1 MNADVMNQIS
11 EALTHAGEDPQQAD
25 RLRRLETRR
34 ITPDTQIPPREF
46 LFTMFGIPCFPR
58 GELVALTGKEK
69 SGKTFVTSLLMT
81 LCVRD
86 EALSLRR
93 NVSARLAV
101 LWYDTEQSEESTQEI
116 LVGRIGRMLTDPEGR
131 LPFDGEDR
139 WMDSFHVFNVR
150 AESWSDRLPLLETA
164 IGSCHPDLVILDGIR
179 DLVDDINDGVLSQ
192 SVVERLMHL
201 ASDSACCIVCV
212 LHQNKSGEDHNL
224 RGWIGTELTYKSFEV
239 YECVKDADRVFSLQQ
254 TRTRKYD
261 IIDKMRYVV
270 DSNGLPQPCSIEELN
285 TLGCKPDDLM
295 VRPPLNRKY
304 VLNDKDGIIELD
316 YRSLFR
322 DCMPVSDMPYQA
334 GKLQQSVMS
343 LANITSPYF
352 YNKWRLR
359 ALSDG
364 VIVEAPKDE
373 RGHMMYVRHDVAVA
387 EPPDEAPF

>member
-1 MNADVMNQIS
+1 MTMNADVMNQIS

-25 RLRRLETRR
+25 RLRRLEARR

-239 YECVKDADRVFSLQQ
+239 YECVKDADRIFSLQQ

-270 DSNGLPQPCSIEELN
+270 DSNGLPQPCSIATADVKNSVGESCDNFRGLN
-285 TLGCKPDDLM
+285 
-295 VRPPLNRKY
+295 
-304 VLNDKDGIIELD
+304 
-316 YRSLFR
+316 
-322 DCMPVSDMPYQA
+322 PVYMDNGNVNLIKVFHHLLPE
-334 GKLQQSVMS
+334 G
-343 LANITSPYF
+343 T
-352 YNKWRLR
+352 RLR
-359 ALSDG
+359 AYELERSFLSLLNMRSSAWYGRLRQQAIDDG
-364 VIVEAPKDE
+364 LIERVQDGPQCVFYRLKCQHVETDLPADDD
-373 RGHMMYVRHDVAVA
+373 M
-387 EPPDEAPF
+387 PF

>member
-239 YECVKDADRVFSLQQ
+239 YECVKDADRIFSLQQ

-270 DSNGLPQPCSIEELN
+270 DSNGLPQPCSIATADVKNSVGESCNNFRGLN
-285 TLGCKPDDLM
+285 
-295 VRPPLNRKY
+295 
-304 VLNDKDGIIELD
+304 
-316 YRSLFR
+316 
-322 DCMPVSDMPYQA
+322 PVYMDNGNVNLIKVFHHLLPE
-334 GKLQQSVMS
+334 G
-343 LANITSPYF
+343 T
-352 YNKWRLR
+352 RLR
-359 ALSDG
+359 AYELERSFLSLLNMRSSAWYSRLRQQAIDDG
-364 VIVEAPKDE
+364 LIERVEDNPQCVYYRLRNHQPRAKLPADDD
-373 RGHMMYVRHDVAVA
+373 M
-387 EPPDEAPF
+387 PF